1 MLGFLSAFV
10 LVFFVLIL
18 IKVYCRLNGGR
29 DLTKKLSESELVKK
43 FNSLVK
49 TLTERNLEDVKSELL
64 DILDKYREVK
74 CNSFIES
81 KTILVN
87 SKESILQQVEI
98 LSQEESNL
106 LSSIYTIKECMQNGQ
121 STESDIN
128 AGARF
133 LYEVEKLREAK
144 NSLKKAVEDL
154 NEKINSI
161 DNNINLFNHR
171 YLLKKSEI
179 TLMIAN
185 AISVQNVSGIDLK
198 LNDLVTEFKT
208 KVRENEI
215 KKEVTGKIYNVSTSQ
230 TTEKDFNKDE
240 YIEKL
245 KSFEVK

>member
-10 LVFFVLIL
+10 LVFFVLIF
-18 IKVYCRLNGGR
+18 IKAYCRLNGGK
-29 DLTKKLSESELVKK
+29 DLTKKLSESDLVKK

-49 TLTERNLEDVKSELL
+49 NLTERNLENVKFELL
-64 DILDKYREVK
+64 DVLDKYREVK
-74 CNSFIES
+74 CNGFIES

-106 LSSIYTIKECMQNGQ
+106 LSNIYTIKECMQNGQ
-121 STESDIN
+121 FTESDVD

-133 LYEVEKLREAK
+133 LYEVEKLRDVRD
-144 NSLKKAVEDL
+144 SLKKAVEDL

-215 KKEVTGKIYNVSTSQ
+215 KKEVTGKIYNVPTSQ